1 MRNTAKI
8 TTAVLA
14 AGALTLGLSACG
26 SDKDSASDTSGPLV
40 VAATPVPHAEIL
52 NYVKDNLAK
61 KEGLD
66 LEVKEFTDYVTPNT
80 ATEDGSV
87 GANYFQTE
95 PYLADFNKKNGTH
108 LKSVASVHLEP
119 LGLYS
124 KKADKVGDLKNGA
137 TVALPNDTVT
147 EARALQLLASE
158 GLLTLKD
165 GVGNSATTADITENP
180 KDLEFKE
187 AQAAQTPRAL
197 NDVDA
202 AVINGNFALDADLK
216 PAKDA
221 LVLESADDNPN
232 VNLLVVKEGQED
244 DPRVKKLAKLLTS
257 PEVKKF
263 IEDNYAGS
271 VLPSFFPSVRLLP
284 VPSDRFRSPRPEPP
298 TYRVR
303 SVLTGGPGGVVECF
317 HAACWAVR
325 AVPDGHPDF
334 GAAHDEHLPQHLH
347 QHGAVG
353 AAPPRRGRRPRAGR
367 DDERRAGRRL
377 DPRPPA
383 LHRGRRRHLDR

>member
-52 NYVKDNLAK
+52 NYVKDNLAQ

-124 KKADKVGDLKNGA
+124 KKADKTGDLKNGA
-137 TVALPNDTVT
+137 TIALPNDTVT

-158 GLLTLKD
+158 GLITLKD
-165 GVGNSATTADITENP
+165 GAGNSATTADITKNP
-180 KDLEFKE
+180 KNLEFKE
-187 AQAAQTPRAL
+187 LEAAQTPRSL

-202 AVINGNFALDADLK
+202 AVINGNYALEADLK

-221 LVLESADDNPN
+221 LVLESAKDNPN
-232 VNLLVVKEGQED
+232 VNLLVVKEGQEN

-257 PEVKKF
+257 PEVKKY
-263 IEDNYAGS
+263 IEDNFAGS
-271 VLPSFFPSVRLLP
+271 VLPSF
-284 VPSDRFRSPRPEPP
+284 
-298 TYRVR
+298 
-303 SVLTGGPGGVVECF
+303 
-317 HAACWAVR
+317 
-325 AVPDGHPDF
+325 
-334 GAAHDEHLPQHLH
+334 
-347 QHGAVG
+347 
-353 AAPPRRGRRPRAGR
+353 
-367 DDERRAGRRL
+367 
-377 DPRPPA
+377 
-383 LHRGRRRHLDR
+383 

>member
-52 NYVKDNLAK
+52 NYVKDNLAQK
-61 KEGLD
+61 DGLD

-124 KKADKVGDLKNGA
+124 KKADKTGDLKNGA
-137 TVALPNDTVT
+137 TIALPNDTVT

-158 GLLTLKD
+158 GLITLKD
-165 GVGNSATTADITENP
+165 GAGNSATTADITKNP
-180 KDLEFKE
+180 KNLEFKE
-187 AQAAQTPRAL
+187 LEAAQTPRSL

-202 AVINGNFALDADLK
+202 AVINGNYALEADLK

-221 LVLESADDNPN
+221 LVLESAKDNPN
-232 VNLLVVKEGQED
+232 VNLLVVKEGQEN

-257 PEVKKF
+257 PEVKKY
-263 IEDNYAGS
+263 IEDNFAGS
-271 VLPSFFPSVRLLP
+271 VLPSF
-284 VPSDRFRSPRPEPP
+284 
-298 TYRVR
+298 
-303 SVLTGGPGGVVECF
+303 
-317 HAACWAVR
+317 
-325 AVPDGHPDF
+325 
-334 GAAHDEHLPQHLH
+334 
-347 QHGAVG
+347 
-353 AAPPRRGRRPRAGR
+353 
-367 DDERRAGRRL
+367 
-377 DPRPPA
+377 
-383 LHRGRRRHLDR
+383 